1 MTFARQGRASLG
13 EGGVAQRCSRCSRSG
28 STVAQLESSLSC
40 SCGCGGGWPPAL
52 CAMSIAK
59 NGKCGKWD
67 KAAWPRVGCQLATAR
82 AELS

>member
-1 MTFARQGRASLG
+1 MTFARQGRAGRVGARRELRNVAADAA
-13 EGGVAQRCSRCSRSG
+13 GVVPLRLSWRARCSF
-28 STVAQLESSLSC
+28 
-40 SCGCGGGWPPAL
+40 GCGGGWPPAL